1 MNNMLKRIRYFLKV
15 YIRLCGSCPIDSPE
29 QILMVRL
36 GHELSANCGYS
47 PYTRLN
53 DQEMLRLA
61 KHLSHPTQ

>member
-1 MNNMLKRIRYFLKV
+1 MNNMLKRICYFLKV

-36 GHELSANCGYS
+36 GHKLRIQSLHW
-47 PYTRLN
+47 LN

-61 KHLSHPTQ
+61 KHLSLTQ